1 MNRDMKT
8 WNFEYNNDEKVRSVL
23 SRSKNVE
30 IILYDKKREV
40 KVGDEAVLV
49 FDNEKQ
55 ACVTRV
61 SSVLITEFKKIKD
74 EYEDT
79 NFDDEDLV
87 MVVQFEVV
95 ENLVDTRLNL
105 ARKIVLAN
113 QDIFSDDASILEVDA
128 GFNNSIFA
136 IDGKYIIK
144 VCGNRDKEKLFDVEV
159 NYYQENEASDV
170 IPKLYRYDNSK
181 KVVPYVYEIIECV
194 KGQSVYYHWYKMS
207 ELERETFIKKLMML
221 IRDIHRVSY
230 PSFDWVSYI
239 KDEVLSSLDN
249 SADLL
254 TDDEYQ
260 MVLKSLDYYDIIL
273 RDNHFTLIHNDL
285 HFDNI
290 LISDD
295 GDIKLIDFND
305 AMIAPFDF
313 DLRIFYMSVEQPWKW
328 ANAEMD
334 PYQLPEDYAHL
345 FEYVKVLS
353 GVK

>member
-1 MNRDMKT
+1 MNKDMKT

-23 SRSKNVE
+23 SRSINAE

-55 ACVTRV
+55 ACVTKV

-128 GFNNSIFA
+128 GFNNSIFD

-144 VCGNRDKEKLFDVEV
+144 VCGNRDKESFLMWKL
-159 NYYQENEASDV
+159 
-170 IPKLYRYDNSK
+170 
-181 KVVPYVYEIIECV
+181 II
-194 KGQSVYYHWYKMS
+194 
-207 ELERETFIKKLMML
+207 IKKMK
-221 IRDIHRVSY
+221 RV
-230 PSFDWVSYI
+230 
-239 KDEVLSSLDN
+239 
-249 SADLL
+249 
-254 TDDEYQ
+254 
-260 MVLKSLDYYDIIL
+260 M
-273 RDNHFTLIHNDL
+273 
-285 HFDNI
+285 
-290 LISDD
+290 
-295 GDIKLIDFND
+295 
-305 AMIAPFDF
+305 
-313 DLRIFYMSVEQPWKW
+313 
-328 ANAEMD
+328 
-334 PYQLPEDYAHL
+334 
-345 FEYVKVLS
+345 
-353 GVK
+353 